1 MIIDNE
7 IHKAVTHIALATV
20 VDLFFFDFYTYV
32 YTSNSMKLWAMPCMA
47 TQDGQVMVKSSDKT
61 LEKGM
66 ANHFSIIALRTPWT
80 VWKSKKIRWTRKPVM
95 MQSTGLQS
103 DTTEWTHISKTIFH
117 IYYKKSMW
125 NLFIFYIHIII
136 YNIVLT

>member
-80 VWKSKKIRWTRKPVM
+80 VWKSKKIRWTMKPVM

-103 DTTEWTHISKTIFH
+103 QTQLSELTYPKLYFIYTTK
-117 IYYKKSMW
+117 
-125 NLFIFYIHIII
+125 NLCEICLYFTYI
-136 YNIVLT
+136 